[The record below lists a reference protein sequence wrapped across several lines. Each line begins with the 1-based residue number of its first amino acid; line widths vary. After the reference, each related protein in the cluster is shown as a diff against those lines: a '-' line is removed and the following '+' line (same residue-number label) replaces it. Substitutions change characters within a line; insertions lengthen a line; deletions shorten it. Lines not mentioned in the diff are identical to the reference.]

1 MGCVWRWER
10 PTNLPPPRLLSSFA
24 GGSGGC
30 SPPPRDGSLSLVVT
44 LLPAQGSARTPGWAY
59 PAFRHK
65 VSPSGRWQGAHSP
78 PAPRTPQTTGCP
90 APRGPSRVRPAARR
104 QALPASPPA
113 HGCPGWSATLHPI
126 GPSTPGRHPDAC
138 PDRGFPATRRFPERH
153 GAAAAAPK
161 PRLRSRAG
169 RSGAERAA
177 PLPRRL
183 HGHSP
188 ADPSVVDPR
197 FSPSAC
203 PGSPLGCGHGSPRGA
218 SRHHRHR
225 PGPSAFASHL
235 CGTPPPAPGSRC
247 GRRPLGVPWVRS
259 ACPQGGTITG
269 PELPERPGPGA
280 AGGRDPLPP
289 ALAAAAGAAGA
300 SRPAVGCAPGAA
312 ALGHGKRN
320 WEAGA

>member
-1 MGCVWRWER
+1 MQSPSEGRFPLTRGHTVASTGVCPHTRVG
-10 PTNLPPPRLLSSFA
+10 LSSLRAQGEPLRTLA
-24 GGSGGC
+24 GGS
-30 SPPPRDGSLSLVVT
+30 
-44 LLPAQGSARTPGWAY
+44 LPAGPTHAAHHRMPRTSGPFSRAPG
-59 PAFRHK
+59 R
-65 VSPSGRWQGAHSP
+65 
-78 PAPRTPQTTGCP
+78 PAPGT
-90 APRGPSRVRPAARR
+90 AR
-104 QALPASPPA
+104 SPPA
-113 HGCPGWSATLHPI
+113 HGCPGWPATLHPI
-126 GPSTPGRHPDAC
+126 GPSTPGGHPDAC
-138 PDRGFPATRRFPERH
+138 PHRGFPATRRFPERH
-153 GAAAAAPK
+153 RAAAAAPK

-169 RSGAERAA
+169 RGGAERAP

-218 SRHHRHR
+218 SRRRRHR

-289 ALAAAAGAAGA
+289 ALAAAAAGAAGA

-312 ALGHGKRN
+312 ALGHGKGN